1 MTAGLVRALVL
12 LSLASAVGGLVIER
26 ILPEELA
33 AARARLRLMITTS
46 LAVLL
51 LATLAE
57 IIVRTQEMSTATLG
71 VSIIVAPSVMGRTHI
86 GQILTVRLA
95 VVALGLAL
103 SFLRAAAARALV
115 LLTGVAVAATLSLA
129 GHAADWGDLTLSV
142 AVDCAHALAASA
154 WIGGLIALSLAVL
167 RRGVSWPR
175 EPVAV
180 LASRF
185 SRAAGFCL
193 LAVVVTG
200 AYNSW
205 AQLGGLSRLW
215 TTSYGR
221 VLILKLLLVAAL
233 VWLGA
238 VNRYTL
244 LPRLA
249 PARAPHGVGARL
261 FRIARLAFR
270 RRSREAPAPSARS
283 GAAPAVG
290 QSRLATYVGVEA
302 LIGLGVF
309 ACTALLGELTPSR
322 NEAFARRSSHV
333 APVSRSATATSR
345 VGTVTPPPGNA
356 ARGRA
361 AFEKFQCATCHA
373 VPDPTFPAPTR
384 PGPSLA
390 GVGARHPGELVESIM
405 NPNAQIL
412 DGPGYT
418 DERGRSIMPDYQNLT
433 LGELGDLVE
442 YLKTLGGAT
451 PPAAGR

>member
-1 MTAGLVRALVL
+1 LA
-12 LSLASAVGGLVIER
+12 LASAVGGLVIER

-33 AARARLRLMITTS
+33 AARTRLRLMITTG

-71 VSIIVAPSVMGRTHI
+71 ASIIVAPSVMGRTHI
-86 GQILTVRLA
+86 GQILAVRLA
-95 VVALGLAL
+95 VVALGLVL
-103 SFLRAAAARALV
+103 SFLRVVAARALV
-115 LLTGVAVAATLSLA
+115 LLTSVAVAATLSLA

-142 AVDCAHALAASA
+142 VVDCAHALAASV
-154 WIGGLIALSLAVL
+154 WIGGLIALSLGVL
-167 RRGVSWPR
+167 RRGTSAPR

-180 LASRF
+180 VASRF
-185 SRAAGFCL
+185 SRLAGFCL

-200 AYNSW
+200 AYNAW
-205 AQLGGLSRLW
+205 AQLGGFSRLW

-238 VNRYTL
+238 VNRYAL

-270 RRSREAPAPSARS
+270 RRSREASAPSARS
-283 GAAPAVG
+283 SAAPAAA
-290 QSRLATYVGVEA
+290 QSRLAAFVGVEA

-345 VGTVTPPPGNA
+345 AGTVTPPPGNA
-356 ARGRA
+356 ALGRA
-361 AFEKFQCATCHA
+361 VFEK
-373 VPDPTFPAPTR
+373 
-384 PGPSLA
+384 
-390 GVGARHPGELVESIM
+390 
-405 NPNAQIL
+405 
-412 DGPGYT
+412 
-418 DERGRSIMPDYQNLT
+418 
-433 LGELGDLVE
+433 
-442 YLKTLGGAT
+442 
-451 PPAAGR
+451 

>member
-1 MTAGLVRALVL
+1 MAL
-12 LSLASAVGGLVIER
+12 AAAVGGLVIER

-57 IIVRTQEMSTATLG
+57 IVVRTQEMSTATLG

-95 VVALGLAL
+95 MVALGLVL
-103 SFLRAAAARALV
+103 SLLRAAAARALV
-115 LLTGVAVAATLSLA
+115 LVAAVAVAATLSLA

-142 AVDCAHALAASA
+142 AVDCAHAVAASI
-154 WIGGLIALSLAVL
+154 WIGGLIMLAMTVL
-167 RRGVSWPR
+167 RRGASWPR

-180 LASRF
+180 LGSRF

-205 AQLGGLSRLW
+205 AQVGGFSRLW

-221 VLILKLLLVAAL
+221 VLSLKLLLVAVV

-249 PARAPHGVGARL
+249 PAHAPHGVGARL

-270 RRSREAPAPSARS
+270 RRNREASAPSARG
-283 GAAPAVG
+283 GAAPAAA
-290 QSRLATYVGVEA
+290 QSRLAAFVGVEA

-345 VGTVTPPPGNA
+345 AGTVIPPPGNA

-361 AFEKFQCATCHA
+361 VFEKYQCATCHA
-373 VPDPTFPAPTR
+373 VPDTKFPAPTR

>member
-1 MTAGLVRALVL
+1 MIAGLVRALIL
-12 LSLASAVGGLVIER
+12 LSLASALGGLVVER
-26 ILPEELA
+26 LLPEELA
-33 AARARLRLMITTS
+33 AARARLRRLITTS

-57 IIVRTQEMSTATLG
+57 ILVRTQEMSGATLAASVVAAPG
-71 VSIIVAPSVMGRTHI
+71 VMTRTHI
-86 GQILTVRLA
+86 GQILTVRLT
-95 VVALGLAL
+95 VTALGLVL
-103 SFLRAAAARALV
+103 SFVRAAAARALV
-115 LLTGVAVAATLSLA
+115 LLTAVAVAATSSLA

-142 AVDCAHALAASA
+142 AIDCAHAVTASV
-154 WIGGLIALSLAVL
+154 WIGGVITLALVVL
-167 RRGVSWPR
+167 RRGASWPR
-175 EPVAV
+175 EPMAV
-180 LASRF
+180 LAPRF
-185 SRAAGFCL
+185 SRAAGVCL
-193 LAVVVTG
+193 LAIVVTG

-205 AQLGGLSRLW
+205 AQLGGFSRLW

-221 VLILKLLLVAAL
+221 ILILKLLLVAGL

-238 VNRYTL
+238 VNHYTL

-249 PARAPHGVGARL
+249 PGQAPHGVGARL
-261 FRIARLAFR
+261 FRIVRLAFR
-270 RRSREAPAPSARS
+270 RRSREAPAPPARGSA
-283 GAAPAVG
+283 AAAAA
-290 QSRLATYVGVEA
+290 QSRLAAYVGVEA

-309 ACTALLGELTPSR
+309 ACTALLSEITPGR
-322 NEAFARRSSHV
+322 HEAFARRSSHV

-345 VGTVTPPPGNA
+345 AGTVTPPPGNA
-356 ARGRA
+356 TRGRA
-361 AFEKFQCATCHA
+361 VFEKYRCATCHA
-373 VPDPTFPAPTR
+373 VPDAKFAAPTR

-418 DERGRSIMPDYQNLT
+418 DERGRSIMPDYRNLT

-442 YLKTLGGAT
+442 FLKTLGVAT